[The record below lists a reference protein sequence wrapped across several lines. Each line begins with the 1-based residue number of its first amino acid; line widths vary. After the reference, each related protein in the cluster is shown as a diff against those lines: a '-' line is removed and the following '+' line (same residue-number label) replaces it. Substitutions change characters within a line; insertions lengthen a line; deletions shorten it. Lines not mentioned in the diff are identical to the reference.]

1 MCHQVLESKDDADSD
16 APLSPPTS
24 LPGSLNRLTTTTS
37 TVKSSATLLVEGGGE
52 GGVKGGGK
60 KKDCNG
66 YNVISKK

>member
-37 TVKSSATLLVEGGGE
+37 TVKSSATLLVEGEARVRE
-52 GGVKGGGK
+52 GGVLRRE
-60 KKDCNG
+60 
-66 YNVISKK
+66 